1 MIDRFGLGE
10 RNLGRLIPSV
20 TDRFTTEDRL
30 KEMID
35 FFAKFPEAGA
45 GAAARKQ
52 ALETV
57 SNNIKWLKVNKDIVA
72 KWLNER
78 K

>member
-1 MIDRFGLGE
+1 MNE
-10 RNLGRLIPSV
+10 
-20 TDRFTTEDRL
+20 
-30 KEMID
+30 

-57 SNNIKWLKVNKDIVA
+57 ANNIKWLEVNKASVA
-72 KWLNER
+72 DWLNNR
-78 K
+78 H